1 MISLPDR
8 QQAIELI
15 NEAVTAGVPKATAC
29 RELELT
35 IRTVQ
40 RWTQTNE
47 VKPDARPTAARP
59 EPANKLSDTERQQLL
74 ELCNQ
79 AEYASLPPGQI
90 VPRLADQGIY
100 LACESTFYRVLKA
113 HNQLRHRGRSRVP
126 RKVARPTTYTATR
139 PNQVWS
145 WDISYCASQV
155 RGLFYYLYLI
165 EDIYSRKIVGWEIYE
180 SESGEQAAELMQRTV
195 MKEQCYRQP
204 LVLHSDNGAPMKSA
218 TLLAKLDEL
227 GVTPSRSRPRV
238 SNDNPYSES
247 LFRTLKYRP
256 TWPTAGFVDLAAAR
270 AWVKRFVDWY
280 NQEHRHSQIKYI
292 TPEQRHNGEDAD
304 ILAQRQEVY
313 ERAKAGRPERW
324 SGGVRNWQPVGEVM
338 LNPDRTEKVLDQAA

>member
-1 MISLPDR
+1 MISTPDR
-8 QQAIELI
+8 KKAIELI
-15 NEAVTAGVPKATAC
+15 NETVASGAKKTKVC
-29 RELELT
+29 QELELT

-40 RWTQTNE
+40 RWTQAGE
-47 VKPDARPTAARP
+47 LKKDGRPTANRP
-59 EPANKLSDTERQQLL
+59 EPANKLSDAERQGLL
-74 ELCNQ
+74 ELCNR

-90 VPRLADQGIY
+90 VPRLADKGIY

-113 HNQLRHRGRSRVP
+113 HDQLYHRGRSRAP
-126 RKVARPTTYTATR
+126 RKVARPTTYVASG

-145 WDISYCASQV
+145 WDITYCASKV

-165 EDIYSRKIVGWEIYE
+165 EDIYSRKIVGWEIHE

-195 MKEQCYRQP
+195 MKEQCFRQP

-218 TLLAKLDEL
+218 TLLAKLEDL

-256 TWPTAGFVDLAAAR
+256 TWPSAGFLDLAEAQ
-270 AWVKRFVDWY
+270 AWVKRFADWY
-280 NQEHRHSQIKYI
+280 NQEHRHSQIKYV
-292 TPEQRHNGEDAD
+292 TPEQRHKGEDID
-304 ILAQRQEVY
+304 ILAQRREVY
-313 ERAKAGRPERW
+313 EQAKTQRPERW
-324 SGGVRNWQPVGEVM
+324 SGDVRDWQPVGEVM
-338 LNPDRTEKVLDQAA
+338 LNPDRAEKTLDQAA